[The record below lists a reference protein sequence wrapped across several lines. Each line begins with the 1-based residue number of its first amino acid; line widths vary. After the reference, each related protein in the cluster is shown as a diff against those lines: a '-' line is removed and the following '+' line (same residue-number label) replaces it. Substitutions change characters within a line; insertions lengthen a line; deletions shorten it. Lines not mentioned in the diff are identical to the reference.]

1 MMLLHVY
8 FMFILFQDA
17 MEEKKIVVDIASG
30 LFVSLIMEAQVEPIG
45 LWDTVS
51 FRCVLRSLK
60 NAVGHLGIPYLRKI
74 HKLHIVYR
82 LHTAF
87 YK

>member
-1 MMLLHVY
+1 M
-8 FMFILFQDA
+8 QWR
-17 MEEKKIVVDIASG
+17 KKIVVDIASG

-60 NAVGHLGIPYLRKI
+60 NAVGHLGIPYMWKI
-74 HKLHIVYR
+74 HKLHILYR

-87 YK
+87 HK